1 MVAISSALQHRII
14 KAAETHLGPQAG
26 DFVREVCRD
35 RLETPFE
42 ALEFTRI
49 NALLKAIEQ
58 EAGTVLGARTAE
70 ALAEAI
76 LQTKAEVEAG
86 LPGRLIGSV
95 ARVMGPA
102 AEPFLRNVCQKTG
115 CALDGVARGQ
125 LPGLARAARAEALPL
140 LGEETA
146 DAVEHIIARA
156 GTTRPPAMLPSILA
170 AARDCLGAKGED
182 LLRELCRTRLEIEL
196 EEIEPE
202 SLALLADGIR
212 TQSVDLIGS
221 VNAAA
226 FAQAVATALIS
237 PNVALR
243 GKLIDLARSFVGPA
257 GEDFLKR
264 SCRRAGMP
272 WEAVEPDHMM
282 WLAEVV
288 RTEATPLL
296 GKKQAD
302 EFARTVRGFLT
313 GK

>member
-14 KAAETHLGPQAG
+14 KAAETHLGPQA
-26 DFVREVCRD
+26 DEFVRDVCRN
-35 RLETPFE
+35 RLDTPFE

-58 EAGTVLGARTAE
+58 DAGEVLGCRTAE

-76 LQTKAEVEAG
+76 LQIKADVEAG
-86 LPGRLIGSV
+86 LAGRLIGSL

-102 AEPFLRNVCQKTG
+102 AEPFMRNVCQKSGTSLDAVTRD
-115 CALDGVARGQ
+115 ALPA
-125 LPGLARAARAEALPL
+125 LARTAKTEALPL

-146 DAVEHIIARA
+146 GAVEHVIARA
-156 GTTRPPAMLPSILA
+156 ATARPPAMLAGILA
-170 AARDCLGAKGED
+170 AARDCLGARGEEI
-182 LLRELCRTRLEIEL
+182 LRQLCRSRLETDL
-196 EEIEPE
+196 DEIEPE
-202 SLALLADGIR
+202 ALALLADAIR
-212 TQSVDLIGS
+212 VQSVDLIGS
-221 VNAAA
+221 ANAAA
-226 FAQAVATALIS
+226 FAQAVAAALMS

-243 GKLIDLARSFVGPA
+243 GRLAETARKYVGPA
-257 GEDFLKR
+257 GEDFLRR

-272 WEAVEPDHMM
+272 WEAVDVEHMM

-288 RTEATPLL
+288 RTESTALI

-302 EFARTVRGFLT
+302 DFARVVRGFLT